1 MKIRKKLLTGILC
14 ATLLGGI
21 GFYSQ
26 SLTELNVK
34 ANTTTQSNDQGK
46 IIVHY
51 VDQNGNPIRP
61 DTVATGNAGTTYV
74 ADVPQIKG
82 YTYASIENGQNNA
95 NGPQMV
101 FGGGDPITSVMSMTI
116 VYDATNSKAADSNK
130 NPDSSTSNKNNSTS
144 NSSSTSAPANNSKVS
159 NGSKANSETN
169 SNKNSSNSKV
179 KPNSTSS
186 SSNKQNTANSNDDNA
201 DNPDQKPKASKD
213 TKAKT
218 KTDQKAKAD
227 KKDKA
232 DKTKSDESKDHH
244 SIWLI
249 GGVIL
254 AVVVI
259 IAVIW
264 KLMKKPRSDRH

>member
-21 GFYSQ
+21 GFYTSNL
-26 SLTELNVK
+26 SEMTVK
-34 ANTTTQSNDQGK
+34 ADTTTQSNDQGK

-61 DTVATGNAGTTYV
+61 DNVATGNAGTTYV
-74 ADVPQIKG
+74 AAVPQIKG

-116 VYDATNSKAADSNK
+116 VYDANSSKAADSNK
-130 NPDSSTSNKNNSTS
+130 NPDSSSSNKNNSTS
-144 NSSSTSAPANNSKVS
+144 NSSSTSAPANNSKAS

-179 KPNSTSS
+179 TPNST

-218 KTDQKAKAD
+218 KTNQKAKAD

-264 KLMKKPRSDRH
+264 KLMKKPSSDRH